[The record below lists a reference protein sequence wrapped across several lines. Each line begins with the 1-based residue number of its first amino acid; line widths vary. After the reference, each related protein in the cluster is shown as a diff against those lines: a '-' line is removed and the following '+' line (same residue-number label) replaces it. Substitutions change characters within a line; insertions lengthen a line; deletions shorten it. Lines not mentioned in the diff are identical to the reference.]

1 MDAPRTHR
9 TTLVEVARLA
19 GVDKAVVSRVAN
31 GDPTLKVKDSTRLR
45 VESAIKQ
52 LGYVP
57 NSAARQMRTA
67 RSDTYGLVIPDFSNP
82 VVAAIIT
89 GAQSEAALHG
99 RIITVVSEGLR
110 IGDEPG
116 FVRLLSQNRLDGL
129 LIAGDRITDAAYG
142 TLRSSEV
149 PWLFLNRQDPG
160 HTRYVVLDDS
170 QGAGI
175 AVEHLLQLGHRRIGH
190 IAGPDRVDTAVRRRQ
205 GYEDALTGVPGAWAP
220 RSEPGQYSAE
230 GGYAATAKLLRSAEL
245 PTALFVA
252 NIVSAVGS
260 IRAIFDAGLRVPDD
274 ISVVALH
281 DHALAAHLVPTLTV
295 VRMPLEE
302 LGATA
307 VRLLHSSRRDDVITE
322 QVSEPI
328 LLIRRQ
334 STAPPAA
341 P

>member
-129 LIAGDRITDAAYG
+129 LIAGDRVTDAAYG
-142 TLRSSEV
+142 ALRSSEV
-149 PWLFLNRQDPG
+149 PWKFCSCRSWECEKCVSK
-160 HTRYVVLDDS
+160 VVFGPACIS
-170 QGAGI
+170 ST
-175 AVEHLLQLGHRRIGH
+175 LLLGVGDLQHGRAHRG
-190 IAGPDRVDTAVRRRQ
+190 
-205 GYEDALTGVPGAWAP
+205 
-220 RSEPGQYSAE
+220 
-230 GGYAATAKLLRSAEL
+230 
-245 PTALFVA
+245 
-252 NIVSAVGS
+252 
-260 IRAIFDAGLRVPDD
+260 
-274 ISVVALH
+274 
-281 DHALAAHLVPTLTV
+281 
-295 VRMPLEE
+295 
-302 LGATA
+302 
-307 VRLLHSSRRDDVITE
+307 
-322 QVSEPI
+322 
-328 LLIRRQ
+328 
-334 STAPPAA
+334 
-341 P
+341 